1 MGALNKTF
9 RGVLMTDLD
18 DVSEVD
24 LQGLRDFVVRN
35 EVVSG
40 GDELYAIVAELW
52 PKLLHKV
59 EASAIIDALMGEQT
73 QRARIGSC
81 DEAEER
87 PDTPKDQHI
96 IQMRGVQFGLYDGKT
111 ICVSGWIRRG
121 LDSDCTDKRRTARL
135 RARRP
140 KCDRAS
146 PCCTP

>member
-52 PKLLHKV
+52 PELLHKV
-59 EASAIIDALMGEQT
+59 KPPRSLM
-73 QRARIGSC
+73 
-81 DEAEER
+81 
-87 PDTPKDQHI
+87 H
-96 IQMRGVQFGLYDGKT
+96 
-111 ICVSGWIRRG
+111 
-121 LDSDCTDKRRTARL
+121 
-135 RARRP
+135 
-140 KCDRAS
+140 
-146 PCCTP
+146 